1 MYYLLHQPDACFLTE
16 TGLVQSKY
24 LGVQRQF
31 LAQLQSLGPETL
43 VEPGAMYNVCLY
55 AGLLP
60 RHTDSS
66 SLQVRT
72 LVTRTPARCHRGCI
86 RR

>member
-1 MYYLLHQPDACFLTE
+1 MIVPLIHYLLHQPDACFLTE

-24 LGVQRQF
+24 LGVPRQF

-66 SLQVRT
+66 SLQVRALMT
-72 LVTRTPARCHRGCI
+72 SH
-86 RR
+86 

>member
-1 MYYLLHQPDACFLTE
+1 MQYIYLLHRPDACFLTE

-66 SLQVRT
+66 SLQVRALMT
-72 LVTRTPARCHRGCI
+72 SH
-86 RR
+86 